1 MSGVA
6 ELSWNETFVLFPS
19 CLEAH
24 VFPSFWPRRAA
35 IQRPG
40 STWLAILAGVL
51 SGFLLPFG
59 ILWIGWTIELLV
71 ECVIGNV
78 PPSVKVGLLALPT
91 EWLGAG
97 NSAVRAVSAMLV
109 ILAGIFFIKYL
120 AVSVTQLAA
129 HYSAFDFDVQVQK
142 RLFEKSAALATVD
155 GLSVQRSALHEIQSD
170 SVPKVRESIAAW
182 YMASPRYML
191 RVLLLTA
198 LAASIHPWLTA
209 TAVVGLFVLRT
220 FYSYVES
227 SVRKRREAHWEQ
239 WRTSRERLSYLCDT
253 APLLATIHNS
263 EDTAQE
269 FQSLLQTYR
278 HASMKLLDF
287 SGWKSPT
294 VRLISTMLALILG
307 ILVSIRVFAG
317 PSIGLGGA
325 TVLCTSVAI
334 AVYSLSQIRA
344 AYASRR
350 TAEGSLQQIVS
361 YLCQPQPTENRSDLR
376 NPSRVEKELVFDH
389 LMLRESNGKK
399 LLEDVSVTLRRG
411 QMTALISDDRFSARA
426 LAELCLGFG
435 KPTSG
440 RMLIDDNDSNDIS
453 RIALQRLALWVAPN
467 GPLLSGSITENL
479 WINEQPDATFDLMDA
494 ARKARVADAILNLPE
509 GLQTLVSPVEGRL
522 PPDAMFRIGLTRGF
536 VKKPSIIVAEE
547 PGPGQGAIEAES
559 TDALMQLR
567 NDGFIVVVLASR
579 LSTLRSADQIVLL
592 HEHRVQDIGTH
603 TDLLDR
609 SELYRHLNYVRFTR
623 F

>member
-1 MSGVA
+1 M
-6 ELSWNETFVLFPS
+6 
-19 CLEAH
+19 
-24 VFPSFWPRRAA
+24 FPSFWPRRAA

-40 STWLAILAGVL
+40 STWLAILFGVL
-51 SGFLLPFG
+51 SGVLLPIG

-71 ECVIGNV
+71 ACVIGNV
-78 PPSVKVGLLALPT
+78 PESVNVGLLALPT
-91 EWLGAG
+91 QWLGAG

-109 ILAGIFFIKYL
+109 ILAGIFLVKYL
-120 AVSVTQLAA
+120 AVSANQLAA
-129 HYSAFDFDVQVQK
+129 YYAAFDFDVQVQK
-142 RLFEKSAALATVD
+142 RLFEKSAALSAVE
-155 GLSVQRSALHEIQSD
+155 GLSVQRSVLHEIQSD
-170 SVPKVRESIAAW
+170 SIPKARESIAAW
-182 YMASPRYML
+182 YTASPRYVL

-209 TAVVGLFVLRT
+209 TAVVGLFVLRA

-227 SVRKRREAHWEQ
+227 SVRKRRETHWEQ
-239 WRTSRERLSYLCDT
+239 LRTSQQRLSYLCDT

-269 FQSLLQTYR
+269 FQSLLHTYR

-287 SGWKSPT
+287 SGWKSPA

-307 ILVSIRVFAG
+307 ILVSIRVLDL

-325 TVLCTSVAI
+325 AALCTSVAI

-350 TAEGSLQQIVS
+350 IAETPLQQIVN
-361 YLCQPQPTENRSDLR
+361 YLCQPQPAENRNALR
-376 NPSRVEKELVFDH
+376 NPSRIEKGLVFDH

-399 LLEDVSVTLRRG
+399 LLEDISVTLRSG
-411 QMTALISDDRFSARA
+411 QMTALISNERFSARA

-440 RMLIDDNDSNDIS
+440 RILVDETDSNDIS
-453 RIALQRLALWVAPN
+453 RNALQQLALWVAPN
-467 GPLLSGSITENL
+467 GPLLSGSITDNL

-509 GLQTLVSPVEGRL
+509 GLQTLVSPTEKRL
-522 PPDAMFRIGLTRGF
+522 PEDAMFRIGLTRGF
-536 VKKPSIIVAEE
+536 VKKPSIVVAEE
-547 PGPGQGAIEAES
+547 PGPGLGTTEAES

-567 NDGFIVVVLASR
+567 NEGFIVVVLASR

-592 HEHRVQDIGTH
+592 HDHRVESIGTH
-603 TDLLDR
+603 AELLDR

>member
-1 MSGVA
+1 M
-6 ELSWNETFVLFPS
+6 
-19 CLEAH
+19 
-24 VFPSFWPRRAA
+24 FPSFWPRRAA

-51 SGFLLPFG
+51 SGFLLPIG

-71 ECVIGNV
+71 DCVIGNV
-78 PPSVKVGLLALPT
+78 PESVKVGLLALPT
-91 EWLGAG
+91 DWLGAG

-109 ILAGIFFIKYL
+109 ILAGIFILKYL
-120 AVSVTQLAA
+120 AVSVNQLAA
-129 HYSAFDFDVQVQK
+129 YYAAFDFDVQVQK
-142 RLFEKSAALATVD
+142 RLFEKSAALASLE
-155 GLSVQRSALHEIQSD
+155 GLSVQRSVLHEIQSD
-170 SVPKVRESIAAW
+170 SLPKARESIAAW

-227 SVRKRREAHWEQ
+227 SARKRRESHWEQ

-253 APLLATIHNS
+253 APLLATIHNAG
-263 EDTAQE
+263 DTKQE

-278 HASMKLLDF
+278 QASMKLLDF

-294 VRLISTMLALILG
+294 IRLISTMLALILG
-307 ILVSIRVFAG
+307 ILVSIRVLDLHS
-317 PSIGLGGA
+317 SIGLGGA
-325 TVLCTSVAI
+325 AALCTSVAI

-344 AYASRR
+344 AYVSRR
-350 TAEGSLQQIVS
+350 NAETPLLQIVN
-361 YLCQPQPTENRSDLR
+361 YLCQTQPVENRRDLQTPKR
-376 NPSRVEKELVFDH
+376 IEKELVFDH

-399 LLEDVSVTLRRG
+399 LLEDVSVVLKPG
-411 QMTALISDDRFSARA
+411 QMTALISDDRFTARA
-426 LAELCLGFG
+426 IAELCLGFG

-440 RMLIDDNDSNDIS
+440 RMLIDGVDSNDIS
-453 RIALQRLALWVAPN
+453 RSALQQLALWVAPN
-467 GPLLSGSITENL
+467 GPLLSGSISDNL

-494 ARKARVADAILNLPE
+494 ARKARVSDAILNLPE
-509 GLQTLVSPVEGRL
+509 GLQTLVSPTEKRL
-522 PPDAMFRIGLTRGF
+522 PTDAMFRIGVARGF
-536 VKKPSIIVAEE
+536 VKKPSIVVAEE
-547 PGPGQGAIEAES
+547 PGPYQAATEAES

-567 NDGFIVVVLASR
+567 NEGFIVVILASR

-592 HEHRVQDIGTH
+592 HDHRVEDIGTH
-603 TDLLDR
+603 AELLDR